1 MNRYYN
7 YPNKELWNEGAWEH
21 RMSQLVPL
29 AQEIDRLNLEQ
40 NRIYGKPESERRTD
54 GIFDPKANSL
64 TYPEVK
70 DAWADK
76 GLYYYCASMAT
87 SAWVAMI
94 PNEQIGRKGYDAD
107 MDTVIVLVNADLTDP
122 NWCMYILEKY
132 DAYVQAAAKEKFA
145 ILFIATSIRDKVNQ
159 YISII
164 QEAIV
169 LFHLNYQR
177 FFLDVSAIYRAGMTL
192 RNVEGFAYFHEDGM
206 KAESVDDVLLKYS
219 SIEIPVVNASGRW
232 QNRDSLT
239 YKLVHSV
246 SFGNAVYNKEELI
259 HGEIGRKLAEGMA
272 LEMNYDDAEDPALL
286 AYWENMGLRCDFHE
300 KNGEQWIMFTP
311 KQAFEEPDKK
321 LPVVCLFQEVNRFDP
336 HQAIT
341 GFSYC
346 YEYHKIA
353 AQGDCQLLYFV
364 LESMDD
370 NDLLHEILDDA
381 EKWYPMMDRSRVYL
395 TGHSHDGRFTAEYVR
410 RHPFD
415 IAGMATLGNEPG
427 LIPPQYTS
435 GIFLVSDEQ
444 IARQAKY
451 DTPTINISG
460 YLERNSQFPLN
471 SDAPNVRPGQ
481 WVALDT
487 FEKRAESWQRRLL
500 SARCPMKTAEEIR
513 ATKDSDDYV
522 ERMLGIPADKTE
534 VLYMDGSENYIA
546 DIKNVD
552 GKYHLR
558 IVGLGS
564 MTHTITPMM
573 IDLSW
578 SFLRRFARDRET
590 GACIELY

>member
-7 YPNKELWNEGAWEH
+7 YPNKELWGKTVWDK

-29 AQEIDRLNLEQ
+29 AHEIDRINFEQ
-40 NRIYGKPESERRTD
+40 NRIMGKSQKERRTD

-70 DAWADK
+70 ARWEGE
-76 GLYYYCASMAT
+76 GLFYYCASMGT
-87 SAWVAMI
+87 SAWVAML
-94 PNEQIGRKGYDAD
+94 PKEQIGRKGYDAD
-107 MDTVIVLVNADLTDP
+107 MDTVIVLLNADLKDP

-132 DAYVQAAAKEKFA
+132 EAYVSAAAKDRFA
-145 ILFIATSIRDKVNQ
+145 ILFIATDERDFVNQ

-164 QEAIV
+164 QEAVV
-169 LFHLNYQR
+169 LFHLNVQR
-177 FFLDVSAIYRAGMTL
+177 FFWDVSVIYGAGEKL
-192 RNVEGFAYFHEDGM
+192 QDIEDFVYLDEDGRE
-206 KAESVDDVLLKYS
+206 AESADDALIWYGR
-219 SIEIPVVNASGRW
+219 IEIPVLHAAGRW

-239 YKLVHSV
+239 HKLVHSPAF
-246 SFGNAVYNKEELI
+246 SNGAYEKEQLI
-259 HGEIGRKLAEGMA
+259 HSEIGRKLAEGMA
-272 LEMNYDDAEDPALL
+272 LEMNFDNAEEPELL
-286 AYWENMGLRCDFHE
+286 KYWDNMGLQCDFHD
-300 KNGEQWIMFTP
+300 KNGEQWIMFVP
-311 KQAFEEPDKK
+311 KQAFEEPELK

-353 AQGDCQLLYFV
+353 AQGDCMLLYFV

-381 EKWYPMMDRSRVYL
+381 ETLYPMLDRCRVYL
-395 TGHSHDGRFTAEYVR
+395 TGHSHDGRFAAEYVR
-410 RHPFD
+410 RHPED
-415 IAGMATLGNEPG
+415 IAAAATLGNEPG

-435 GIFLVSDEQ
+435 GIFLVTDEQ
-444 IARQAKY
+444 IERQAMF
-451 DTPTINISG
+451 DIPLINISG
-460 YLERNSQFPLN
+460 YNERNSQFPLN
-471 SDAPNVRPGQ
+471 DDAPHVRPGQ

-487 FEKRAESWQRRLL
+487 FEKRAESWQRRLR
-500 SARCPMKTAEEIR
+500 SARCPAKSVEEIR
-513 ATKDSDDYV
+513 ATRESRDYV

-546 DIKNVD
+546 DIKNTD
-552 GKYHLR
+552 GNYHLR
-558 IVGLGS
+558 IVALGN

-578 SFLRRFARDRET
+578 SFLRRFAKDRKS
-590 GACIELY
+590 GACVERY

>member
-40 NRIYGKPESERRTD
+40 NRIHGKPEGERRTE

-70 DAWADK
+70 EAWAAE

-94 PNEQIGRKGYDAD
+94 PDEQIGRKGYDAD
-107 MDTVIVLVNADLTDP
+107 MDTVIVLVNADLKDP

-132 DAYVQAAAKEKFA
+132 GAYVKAAAREKFA
-145 ILFIATSIRDKVNQ
+145 ILFIATDIRDKVNQ

-177 FFLDVSAIYRAGMTL
+177 FFLDVSAIYGAGMKL
-192 RNVEGFAYFHEDGM
+192 QDVAGFTYLHEDGT
-206 KAESVDDVLLKYS
+206 KAESADDVLVKYGS
-219 SIEIPVVNASGRW
+219 VEIPVVNASGRW

-259 HGEIGRKLAEGMA
+259 HGEVGRKLAEGMA

-286 AYWENMGLRCDFHE
+286 AYWENMGLQCDFHD

-311 KQAFEEPDKK
+311 KQAFEEPEKK

-370 NDLLHEILDDA
+370 NDLLHEILEDA
-381 EKWYPMMDRSRVYL
+381 EKLYPMMDRSRVYL
-395 TGHSHDGRFTAEYVR
+395 TGHSHDGILLILQVWR
-410 RHPFD
+410 R
-415 IAGMATLGNEPG
+415 
-427 LIPPQYTS
+427 
-435 GIFLVSDEQ
+435 
-444 IARQAKY
+444 
-451 DTPTINISG
+451 
-460 YLERNSQFPLN
+460 
-471 SDAPNVRPGQ
+471 
-481 WVALDT
+481 
-487 FEKRAESWQRRLL
+487 
-500 SARCPMKTAEEIR
+500 
-513 ATKDSDDYV
+513 
-522 ERMLGIPADKTE
+522 
-534 VLYMDGSENYIA
+534 
-546 DIKNVD
+546 
-552 GKYHLR
+552 
-558 IVGLGS
+558 
-564 MTHTITPMM
+564 
-573 IDLSW
+573 
-578 SFLRRFARDRET
+578 
-590 GACIELY
+590 